1 MNNQRRKAI
10 IEVTKKIELAAQNL
24 RTLLEEEQEYYD
36 NMPENLQGSERG
48 MDSESAQDCIESA
61 IESLEDAVLSLEE
74 ID

>member
-10 IEVTKKIELAAQNL
+10 LEATKKIELAAENL

-36 NMPENLQGSERG
+36 NMPENLQGSDRG
-48 MDSESAQDCIESA
+48 IDSENAQECIESA

>member
-10 IEVTKKIELAAQNL
+10 KDAITRLESITDNL

-36 NMPENLQGSERG
+36 NMPENLQGSDRG
-48 MDSESAQDCIESA
+48 IDSESAQECMESA
-61 IESLEDAVLSLEE
+61 LESLEDAVLSLEE

>member
-10 IEVTKKIELAAQNL
+10 IEITAKIELAAQSL

-48 MDSESAQDCIESA
+48 MDSEEAQDCIESA
-61 IESLEDAVLSLEE
+61 IESLEDAVMSLEE
-74 ID
+74 IN